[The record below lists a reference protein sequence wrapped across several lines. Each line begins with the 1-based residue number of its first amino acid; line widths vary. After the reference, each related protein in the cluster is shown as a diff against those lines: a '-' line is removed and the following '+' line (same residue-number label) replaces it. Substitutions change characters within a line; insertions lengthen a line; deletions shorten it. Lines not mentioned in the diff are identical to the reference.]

1 MPRERRVTCVTGTAG
16 RFEDVRPLGH
26 PWGMVALVVGML
38 LCVGLAL
45 AVVALVA
52 IPARRQGRELLT
64 PRGEEVI
71 ASARERTAEAI
82 VATGEAIAATKDK
95 VAEAV
100 TSSGD
105 EPQAP
110 PATGA
115 TSTPAR
121 PAAPQPGAAPAPGQP
136 TEAPRTRRAS

>member
-1 MPRERRVTCVTGTAG
+1 
-16 RFEDVRPLGH
+16 
-26 PWGMVALVVGML
+26 MVALVVGML

-82 VATGEAIAATKDK
+82 VATGEAIVATKDK

-105 EPQAP
+105 EAQTA

-115 TSTPAR
+115 ASTPAR
-121 PAAPQPGAAPAPGQP
+121 PAAPQQSAASAPAQS
-136 TEAPRTRRAS
+136 TEVPQARRAS